1 MNFKQIIKN
10 LSFIINFTS
19 NIKTTIKEIK
29 NKNYTFSKEKI
40 AFSFYILSLT
50 FFFIL
55 LFYERPLET
64 HEIKKIK
71 KYAMCIG
78 AIDNGVAYL
87 KSKKEKDLTKILAI
101 KENLELKLKKKRF
114 YDHSDFE
121 THYKSPYLFN
131 STQITGDSALPEK
144 LRELAIK
151 IEECDKSNL

>member
-1 MNFKQIIKN
+1 MEIERNIGKKISFSNF
-10 LSFIINFTS
+10 LSFD
-19 NIKTTIKEIK
+19 KR
-29 NKNYTFSKEKI
+29 
-40 AFSFYILSLT
+40 
-50 FFFIL
+50 FF
-55 LFYERPLET
+55 
-64 HEIKKIK
+64 
-71 KYAMCIG
+71 KY
-78 AIDNGVAYL
+78 
-87 KSKKEKDLTKILAI
+87 EKDLTKILAI